1 MSKKLIMAVI
11 LGVTVLLAGILYF
24 QGMFA
29 YAAYAAIIGLCA
41 ITMVWITP
49 GPEDEYEPVTNGAPY
64 QRRRRFWF
72 SAPSVPS
79 DHGPAALPAWERE
92 PRIETEPVTTE
103 TERRPSTFPWRNILY
118 ILGGIVVLGALFFL
132 ISSMSMPDMGTGS
145 FGSFPW
151 HWMPHVVATILIIW
165 KLLRST
171 SINDLHYPTIF
182 GLATTMFLGGLLLV
196 PQSPLDGWLLVT
208 GLIPLLIAILF
219 FFAETPETFRRLGA
233 ASIWSVVLMLLYSLG
248 MMIGFESTET
258 LVWSLILATLLLA
271 LIPWFRALAMGQ
283 GSGTTATATAAPY
296 TTYVGGNAR
305 NGFSTSTLGYVA
317 LGILVF
323 VLLAAIFSAFHG
335 TNWMANIA
343 PMMKWF
349 LTGTGLLVVLAII
362 WLSGLSTR
370 VKAILSII
378 IAVLLLQIAFGF
390 IWPILLY
397 PFQLI
402 WWALQWIYHAISTNI
417 IAFGVVFGLIL
428 LFIFQNWNTGWLQ
441 KILIALLLF
450 GAMSLLFGSPIGT
463 RNITDW
469 PSFPAWG
476 EEEYIDP
483 GPFQDSEHTY
493 PAK

>member
-1 MSKKLIMAVI
+1 MSKNVIMAVI
-11 LGVTVLLAGILYF
+11 LGFTVLLAGIFYF
-24 QGMFA
+24 QGILA

-49 GPEDEYEPVTNGAPY
+49 GQEDEYEPVTNRAPY

-79 DHGPAALPAWERE
+79 DHGPASLPAWERE
-92 PRIETEPVTTE
+92 PARVTETEAE
-103 TERRPSTFPWRNILY
+103 SERRPSPFSWRTILLV
-118 ILGGIVVLGALFFL
+118 LGGIVVLGALFFL
-132 ISSMSMPDMGTGS
+132 LTSMDYDDSMGTG

-151 HWMPHVVATILIIW
+151 YWMPHVLASILIIW

-196 PQSPLDGWLLVT
+196 PQSPLDGWLIVT
-208 GLIPLLIAILF
+208 GIIPLIIAILF

-233 ASIWSVVLMLLYSLG
+233 ASIWSVVVMLLYSLG
-248 MMIGFESTET
+248 NMIGFESTET
-258 LVWSLILATLLLA
+258 LVWSLLLATVLLA
-271 LIPWFRALAMGQ
+271 LIPWFRAMAMGQ
-283 GSGTTATATAAPY
+283 GSSNGINPTAPY

-317 LGILVF
+317 LGIIAFLVF
-323 VLLAAIFSAFHG
+323 ATILSAFHG
-335 TNWMANIA
+335 TNWMANIG
-343 PMMKWF
+343 PMLKWF

-362 WLSGLSTR
+362 WMSGLSTR
-370 VKAILSII
+370 VKVILSIV
-378 IAVLLLQIAFGF
+378 IAVLLLQILLGI

-397 PFQLI
+397 PFYWI
-402 WWALQWIYHAISTNI
+402 WWLFEKVYYIVCTEF
-417 IAFGVVFGLIL
+417 IAFGIVFVLILLLIFMNTKMNWIGNFVTTLVVFG
-428 LFIFQNWNTGWLQ
+428 
-441 KILIALLLF
+441 
-450 GAMSLLFGSPIGT
+450 AMNLLFGSPFD
-463 RNITDW
+463 NNKNLQL

-483 GPFQDSEHTY
+483 GPFQDGQHTY
-493 PAK
+493 PEK

>member
-1 MSKKLIMAVI
+1 MRNKAFYYIIIAIVAVVLGIICYTNFTGVEQVLYLLSI
-11 LGVTVLLAGILYF
+11 LVAVLT
-24 QGMFA
+24 
-29 YAAYAAIIGLCA
+29 AA
-41 ITMVWITP
+41 TMVWITP
-49 GPEDEYEPVTNGAPY
+49 EDDTETEPAGP
-64 QRRRRFWF
+64 RRRRFWF
-72 SAPSVPS
+72 YEPDAPSLN
-79 DHGPAALPAWERE
+79 GPAELPAWERE
-92 PRIETEPVTTE
+92 PARVAAETETD
-103 TERRPSTFPWRNILY
+103 TERRPSSFPWRTILY
-118 ILGGIVVLGALFFL
+118 ILGGIAVLGALFFL
-132 ISSMSMPDMGTGS
+132 ISSMSMPGTGTGS
-145 FGSFPW
+145 FGEFPW
-151 HWMPHVVATILIIW
+151 HWMPHVVASGLIIW
-165 KLLRST
+165 KLLRSV
-171 SINDLHYPTIF
+171 SINELHYPTIF

-196 PQSPLDGWLLVT
+196 PQTPVDGWLLVT

-219 FFAETPETFRRLGA
+219 FFAETPETFRRLVA

-258 LVWSLILATLLLA
+258 LVWSILLATALLS
-271 LIPWFRALAMGQ
+271 LIPWFRAMAMGQ
-283 GSGTTATATAAPY
+283 GSSGGINPTAPY

-343 PMMKWF
+343 PLFKWF

-362 WLSGLSTR
+362 WLSELSTR
-370 VKAILSII
+370 VKVILSII
-378 IAVLLLQIAFGF
+378 IGVLLLQIGFGF

-397 PFQLI
+397 PFQLV

-417 IAFGVVFGLIL
+417 IAFGVVFGLL
-428 LFIFQNWNTGWLQ
+428 LLLIFNNWNTGWFE
-441 KILIALLLF
+441 KLIIILLLF
-450 GAMSLLFGSPIGT
+450 GAMSLVFGSPIGT